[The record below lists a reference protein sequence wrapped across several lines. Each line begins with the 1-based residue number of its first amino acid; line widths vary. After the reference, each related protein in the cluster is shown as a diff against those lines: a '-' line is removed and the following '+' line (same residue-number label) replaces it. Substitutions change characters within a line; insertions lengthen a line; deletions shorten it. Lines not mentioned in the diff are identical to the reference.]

1 MTQEDL
7 ERYMWRRNRPFRDFA
22 RRPNMFAGHAIPSVA
37 GQHRANR
44 FKFLITDTSQ
54 GRNHPAPL
62 LTVREET
69 GLYRYATEAEYMKD
83 IDIKATRQRRRE
95 DANWEFELIRRRHVQ
110 AGLHYSLLFSPT
122 CPVGTPRVNL
132 NLESN
137 VRASAPSPCVAFGCR
152 DVVLC
157 GCSFWFGRVAQSS
170 GIKAKQD
177 EASALP
183 STNAA
188 PPVGDAAGKTVL

>member
-1 MTQEDL
+1 MRWWGWFDMTGGHFRRDRPEALFLTQEDL

-22 RRPNMFAGHAIPSVA
+22 RRPNMFAGQAIPSVA

-44 FKFLITDTSQ
+44 FKFLITDTSH

-69 GLYRYATEAEYMKD
+69 GQYRYATEAEYMKD

-122 CPVGTPRVNL
+122 CPVGTSRVNAPL
-132 NLESN
+132 QHSICAYTHTHTPCTHLLHD
-137 VRASAPSPCVAFGCR
+137 RACR
-152 DVVLC
+152 RPYLVLC
-157 GCSFWFGRVAQSS
+157 VSV
-170 GIKAKQD
+170 
-177 EASALP
+177 
-183 STNAA
+183 
-188 PPVGDAAGKTVL
+188 